1 MIRGMKLQP
10 FDGAACAAADLT
22 ARLLAELT
30 EASAQLA
37 AAQQAFHR
45 AAAHARA
52 DGTVIPFS
60 IRSRRTAFRDQV
72 CLLRRFLA
80 GIYSAGEAHV
90 ESA

>member
-1 MIRGMKLQP
+1 MKLQP

-30 EASAQLA
+30 DASAQFA
-37 AAQQAFHR
+37 AAQQEFDR
-45 AAAHARA
+45 AAARARA

-60 IRSRRTAFRDQV
+60 IRARRIACRDEV
-72 CLLRRFLA
+72 SLLRRVLA
-80 GIYSAGEAHV
+80 GIYSTGEAHV

>member
-30 EASAQLA
+30 AASAQFA
-37 AAQQAFHR
+37 AAQQEFNR
-45 AAAHARA
+45 AAARARA

-60 IRSRRTAFRDQV
+60 IPARRTACLDEV
-72 CLLRRFLA
+72 DLLRRLIE

>member
-1 MIRGMKLQP
+1 MKLQS

-30 EASAQLA
+30 EASAQFA
-37 AAQQAFHR
+37 AAQQELNL
-45 AAAHARA
+45 AAARARA

-60 IRSRRTAFRDQV
+60 IRARRTACRDEV
-72 CLLRRFLA
+72 NLLRRVLA
-80 GIYSAGEAHV
+80 GIYSTGEAHV